1 MENLLDLLF
10 FEDLTLGTVWTTR
23 RRTVLESDLSAYAGL
38 SGDFGPLHVDREH
51 ARASHFGGQVVPGA
65 LLVALAMGLG
75 SMDVPLARTV
85 ALVGTTWRFERPV
98 RPGDTVRCRWRL
110 NRKRAVEEPAWGLC
124 GFAVEMENQQSEV
137 VASGEVVRLLERR
150 PGTEPAPVVAG
161 QPEAEVAR
169 TGRRRR
175 RRRAANGDIPSQQPL
190 VAAEVLAAQ
199 PSAEAQPFVESLPT
213 LEATTEGGMAAD
225 QNPAHT
231 EPAPAATGALPAAAQ
246 EQGDG
251 GAAPAR
257 RRRRRGGRGRG
268 GREPVGPEVLALQAV
283 DEEAPTPGAAT
294 AAMAGAQSSQS
305 ESAGTAATAQ
315 VGGEQE
321 AARPEPSSTT
331 PPAALVATPAP
342 AAAVA
347 ASRPAAATPFSQEPT
362 ELDPNRFAPLN
373 TPSPQSPPASAPL
386 DAAVAPANGPALRPR
401 RLRAPRRPASTS
413 AVSPETPAPPGTN
426 EGSAAAGSESGGF
439 SGTSVEPTAPVRAR
453 RPGGSHPPPSAA
465 TANAGKP
472 AAPGVSASARH
483 TQPADPETPVGDD
496 RVGRGSRRD

>member
-10 FEDLTLGTVWTTR
+10 FEDLTLGSVWTTR

-98 RPGDTVRCRWRL
+98 RPGDTVRCHWRL

-124 GFAVEMENQQSEV
+124 GFAVEMENQRSEV

-150 PGTEPAPVVAG
+150 PLMGTEPAPVVAG
-161 QPEAEVAR
+161 QPETEVAR

-175 RRRAANGDIPSQQPL
+175 RRRSANGDTPSQQPL

-199 PSAEAQPFVESLPT
+199 PSAEAQPFVESLAT
-213 LEATTEGGMAAD
+213 LEATTEGGTAAG
-225 QNPAHT
+225 QIPRRT
-231 EPAPAATGALPAAAQ
+231 EPAPAATDALAAAQ

-283 DEEAPTPGAAT
+283 DEEAPTPGAAI

-305 ESAGTAATAQ
+305 QSAGTAATAQ

-321 AARPEPSSTT
+321 AARPQPSSTT
-331 PPAALVATPAP
+331 PPAAFAATPES

-347 ASRPAAATPFSQEPT
+347 TSLPPAATPFSQELT

-373 TPSPQSPPASAPL
+373 APSPQSPPASGRP
-386 DAAVAPANGPALRPR
+386 DAAVAPANGPAPRPR
-401 RLRAPRRPASTS
+401 RPRGPRRAAGGST
-413 AVSPETPAPPGTN
+413 VTPEAPAPPGSN
-426 EGSAAAGSESGGF
+426 EGSAPAGSQSGDF
-439 SGTSVEPTAPVRAR
+439 SGSSVEPTAPARTR
-453 RPGGSHPPPSAA
+453 RPGGSQPPPPAA
-465 TANAGKP
+465 TANAGES
-472 AAPGVSASARH
+472 AASGVGASEAH
-483 TQPADPETPVGDD
+483 SSG
-496 RVGRGSRRD
+496 GS